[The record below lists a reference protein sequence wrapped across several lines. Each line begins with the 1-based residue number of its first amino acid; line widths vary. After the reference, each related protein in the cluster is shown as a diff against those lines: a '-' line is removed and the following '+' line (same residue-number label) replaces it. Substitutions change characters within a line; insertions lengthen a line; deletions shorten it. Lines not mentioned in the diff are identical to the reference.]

1 MAHQVL
7 RHGGER
13 MSGQKVY
20 LALQY
25 LASFVLGIDQGISQS
40 AVGVLLQLPNSRTSE
55 TEADRKCREGVAE
68 VDAFS
73 DGIYLYLGFAHLL
86 K

>member
-13 MSGQKVY
+13 MSSQKVY
-20 LALQY
+20 MALQY
-25 LASFVLGIDQGISQS
+25 LASFIFGIDQGLSQG

-55 TEADRKCREGVAE
+55 TEADRRWLHCLVF
-68 VDAFS
+68 VS
-73 DGIYLYLGFAHLL
+73 LC
-86 K
+86 

>member
-1 MAHQVL
+1 
-7 RHGGER
+7 

-25 LASFVLGIDQGISQS
+25 LASFVLGIDQGLSQS

-55 TEADRKCREGVAE
+55 TEADRERG
-68 VDAFS
+68 
-73 DGIYLYLGFAHLL
+73 LL